1 MSGKGYEELI
11 ELNRKIDELLARY
24 NSLKLEVKELKAE
37 NEVLNKKLIEK
48 ESDNS
53 ELIKNYERVKIS
65 GALLGGSENAFEAK
79 KKINELVREI
89 DRCVALLNR

>member
-1 MSGKGYEELI
+1 MKF
-11 ELNRKIDELLARY
+11 
-24 NSLKLEVKELKAE
+24 LK
-37 NEVLNKKLIEK
+37 KKLIEK
-48 ESDNS
+48 ESENS
-53 ELIKNYERVKIS
+53 ELIKNYERVKMS